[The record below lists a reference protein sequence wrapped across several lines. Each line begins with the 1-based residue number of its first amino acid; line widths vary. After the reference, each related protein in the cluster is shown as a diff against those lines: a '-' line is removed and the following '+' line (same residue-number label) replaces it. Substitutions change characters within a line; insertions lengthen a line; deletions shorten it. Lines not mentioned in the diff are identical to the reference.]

1 MLFFDILS
9 SSITLTCYFRCHR
22 AGSQLI
28 ITHLGICI
36 SRVVSFP
43 FFLKMIS
50 RWLKRTFIISWDD
63 RRAKRWHLRWHYFLL
78 SKNTENVSIH
88 PWKTLLSYYLNTRT
102 QGGHPASVWNQYI
115 ISPEGPTDISPE
127 PQLYSATLISAHQH
141 RHLGFRFIYSILL
154 SWKKFCE

>member
-1 MLFFDILS
+1 M
-9 SSITLTCYFRCHR
+9 ITTRCR
-22 AGSQLI
+22 LKEPKGPVPTRESLDNQCTI
-28 ITHLGICI
+28 KNVCI
-36 SRVVSFP
+36 RVVSFP

-63 RRAKRWHLRWHYFLL
+63 RHAKRWHLRWHYFLL

-141 RHLGFRFIYSILL
+141 HHLGFRFIDRILL